1 MIKML
6 QDYEINSDTL
16 AILPYQCEYAKVL
29 ELNNQYY
36 VKKTPK
42 SIISDSCKYYGSS
55 YQGRVEGSRTL
66 VGFYYKSPIII
77 EESIPMIFFPT
88 ESPRH
93 ESCSWINLSN
103 VVGCESYFGGSLLEF
118 KNGST
123 IPLNISKTS
132 LQNQVY
138 RASRLSERLNDR
150 KILKK

>member
-1 MIKML
+1 ML

-16 AILPYQCEYAKVL
+16 AILPYQSEYAKVL

-42 SIISDSCKYYGSS
+42 NIICDSCKYYGSS
-55 YQGRVEGSRTL
+55 YQGRVEGTRNL
-66 VGFYYKSPIII
+66 VGIYYKSPIIV

-103 VVGCESYFGGSLLEF
+103 VVRCESCFGGSLIEF
-118 KNGST
+118 KNGKT
-123 IPLNISKTS
+123 IPLNISKIS